1 MLVGIFCMFSCFFLA
16 FPQTNLNHLSEYFF
30 ERDRDRLGRKSISV
44 VYVLLSVW
52 DPLNLVITIIVLLT
66 ICDEHT
72 YQRTTVTESK
82 AIIS

>member
-16 FPQTNLNHLSEYFF
+16 FPETNLNHLSKYFLR
-30 ERDRDRLGRKSISV
+30 ERDRLGRKSISV
-44 VYVLLSVW
+44 VYVLLSFW
-52 DPLNLVITIIVLLT
+52 DPWNLVITIIVLLT
-66 ICDEHT
+66 ICNEHT

>member
-16 FPQTNLNHLSEYFF
+16 FPETNLNQSSKYFLR
-30 ERDRDRLGRKSISV
+30 ERDRLGRKSISV

>member
-16 FPQTNLNHLSEYFF
+16 FPETNLNHLGKYFLR
-30 ERDRDRLGRKSISV
+30 ERDRLGRKSISV
-44 VYVLLSVW
+44 VYLLLSVW

>member
-16 FPQTNLNHLSEYFF
+16 FPETNLNHLSKYFF
-30 ERDRDRLGRKSISV
+30 RERDRLGRKSISV

-52 DPLNLVITIIVLLT
+52 DALNLVITIIVLLT

-72 YQRTTVTESK
+72 YQRTTVIESK